1 MLLVFMLLI
10 NYDLKTL
17 FCLYYTHP
25 PAEPGLS
32 VETLCVR
39 SRYFTKPQV
48 MHISASFKQSQASQ
62 SVAFI

>member
-25 PAEPGLS
+25 PAAGLN

-62 SVAFI
+62 NVAFI